1 LDLNLSFED
10 KQPCPTETIIGI
22 SQSIF
27 EGDSEIAINFLKQ
40 GDTLRSA
47 YGHLIKDSLVHVNSL
62 QSSFFSHI
70 YRQSNIVAH
79 ALVRRATFSSPLLI
93 WMKNVPFDCFSF
105 VTIDLSVD

>member
-1 LDLNLSFED
+1 MDLNLSFED
-10 KQPCPTETIIGI
+10 KQTCPTETITGI

-47 YGHLIKDSLVHVNSL
+47 YGHLIKESLVHVNSL
-62 QSSFFSHI
+62 QSYFFSYI
-70 YRQSNIVAH
+70 YWQGNTVAS

-93 WMKNVPFDCFSF
+93 WMEDVLSDCFSS
-105 VTIDLSVD
+105 VMVDLPVD